1 MDEAGTSREQ
11 LLIRAFVGLA
21 DTLVDDYDVIDL
33 LDRLVGYSVELLAA
47 DAAGILLADP
57 HGALRV
63 VASSNE
69 QTEWIELMQLQAD
82 QGPCV
87 ECFRSGAPVSIT
99 DLADAAIAL
108 AAAGRRPRRPE
119 RLPLRARA
127 AAAAARRG
135 HRRDEPV
142 PPPARSRYP
151 PPTWRWG
158 RRWPTWPPSGS
169 CRNAPSAAARCS
181 TSNSRPR

>member
-1 MDEAGTSREQ
+1 MRRERSREQ

-33 LDRLVGYSVELLAA
+33 LDRLVGYSVELLPA

-87 ECFRSGAPVSIT
+87 ECFRTGAPVSIT
-99 DLADAAIAL
+99 DLADATSRWPRL
-108 AAAGRRPRRPE
+108 AAALADRERPTAPCTRCRCGC
-119 RLPLRARA
+119 
-127 AAAAARRG
+127 AAR
-135 HRRDEPV
+135 
-142 PPPARSRYP
+142 
-151 PPTWRWG
+151 
-158 RRWPTWPPSGS
+158 
-169 CRNAPSAAARCS
+169 PSAR
-181 TSNSRPR
+181 